1 MLITVPNLNNDI
13 FIDEV
18 CSKEV
23 GEINRSKSFTETKL
37 TPV

>member
-18 CSKEV
+18 CSKKV

-37 TPV
+37 SPV